1 MPNARIAVNSS
12 DRIIYANRAG
22 ITTDARSLLCDPKA
36 ADRPEAAA
44 GERKVSGPIT
54 IALDA
59 MGGDRAP
66 GIVVKGAEIALQRH
80 PEVHFLLFGAEDK
93 IQPLLAKAPRLRKS
107 ATLHHT
113 SEVVADD
120 DKPSSAL
127 RTGRQSSMRLA
138 IDAVADGRADGV
150 VSAGNTGALMAMA
163 KFVLKMLPG
172 IDRPAIASFFPT
184 RRGETVM
191 LDLGANVECDAENL
205 VQFALMGDV
214 AARTVLGLIEPTV
227 GLLNV
232 GSEDLKGNDAVRE
245 AAARLREA
253 VTPIH
258 FYGFVEGDDIAAGT
272 VDVVVTDGFTGNIA
286 VKTAEGTAKL
296 FSEFLES
303 AFRHSLPA
311 RIGYLFARGALR
323 KLRMRSDP
331 RRYNGAIFLGLSGI
345 AVKSHGSTDAFG
357 FANAI
362 GVAVD
367 MKINGVLDK
376 IRVELAR
383 LNAAPSAPE
392 PAL

>member
-1 MPNARIAVNSS
+1 MSH
-12 DRIIYANRAG
+12 G
-22 ITTDARSLLCDPKA
+22 
-36 ADRPEAAA
+36 
-44 GERKVSGPIT
+44 IT

-59 MGGDRAP
+59 MGGDSAP
-66 GIVVKGAEIALQRH
+66 GIVLKGADIARQRY
-80 PEVHFLLFGAEDK
+80 PSIDYLLFGDEEMVR
-93 IQPLLAKAPRLRKS
+93 PLLAKLPALS
-107 ATLHHT
+107 DTTTLVHT
-113 SEVVADD
+113 NEIVADD
-120 DKPSSAL
+120 AKPSAAL
-127 RTGRQSSMRLA
+127 RSGRGSSMRLA
-138 IDAVADGRADGV
+138 IDAVADGRAAGV

-184 RRGETVM
+184 QRGESVM
-191 LDLGANVECDAENL
+191 LDLGANIECDAENL

-214 AARTVLGLIEPTV
+214 FARTVLGLIEPTV

-232 GSEDLKGNDAVRE
+232 GEEDLKGNDAVRG
-245 AAARLREA
+245 ASARLRLA
-253 VTPIH
+253 VTPIR

-296 FSEFLES
+296 FTEFLEA

-323 KLRMRSDP
+323 KLRMRCDP
-331 RRYNGAIFLGLSGI
+331 RRYNGAMLLGLNGI

-367 MKINGVLDK
+367 MNVNGFLNK

-383 LNAAPSAPE
+383 LSSVPSAPQR
-392 PAL
+392 ATL